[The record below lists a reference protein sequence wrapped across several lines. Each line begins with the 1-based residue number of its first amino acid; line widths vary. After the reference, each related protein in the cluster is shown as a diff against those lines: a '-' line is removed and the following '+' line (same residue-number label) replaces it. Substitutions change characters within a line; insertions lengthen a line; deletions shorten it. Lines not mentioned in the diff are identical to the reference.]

1 MAINR
6 NFQQFNK
13 FKMKTYLENKNKFQT
28 KINMTKWKLKWNKSM
43 SIMKRE
49 CVSEHSH
56 TTGLAPRL
64 FYPPVT

>member
-1 MAINR
+1 
-6 NFQQFNK
+6 
-13 FKMKTYLENKNKFQT
+13 MKTYLENKNKFQT